1 VRSGQKLPG
10 KDFVLPVQRLKT
22 WLILFPFFRSK
33 YVRTLLEK
41 KMADYIPDDE
51 PALVVWFNDHAAGV
65 STHGEAVGLSAG
77 DITQASEHTG

>member
-1 VRSGQKLPG
+1 
-10 KDFVLPVQRLKT
+10 
-22 WLILFPFFRSK
+22 
-33 YVRTLLEK
+33 
-41 KMADYIPDDE
+41 MADYIPDDE